1 MFSSVL
7 LIQNC
12 LGAVGRACD
21 TGHRKRTRR
30 RRENVLNTNVK
41 KGSPVDEKERRQ
53 KKVNQS
59 EKTGFEVRF
68 VENRSSSQDY
78 LGKRQ
83 YPTKRMFALRRWMGR
98 TGRLGKISM
107 PRCGKDEA
115 EPAEQHSPL

>member
-21 TGHRKRTRR
+21 IGHRKRTPR
-30 RRENVLNTNVK
+30 RRENVL
-41 KGSPVDEKERRQ
+41 KGSPMDKKERRQ

-59 EKTGFEVRF
+59 EETGFELRF
-68 VENRSSSQDY
+68 VETRSSSQDY

-83 YPTKRMFALRRWMGR
+83 YPTKRMSASRRWMGR
-98 TGRLGKISM
+98 TGRLGKIS
-107 PRCGKDEA
+107 
-115 EPAEQHSPL
+115 EQ